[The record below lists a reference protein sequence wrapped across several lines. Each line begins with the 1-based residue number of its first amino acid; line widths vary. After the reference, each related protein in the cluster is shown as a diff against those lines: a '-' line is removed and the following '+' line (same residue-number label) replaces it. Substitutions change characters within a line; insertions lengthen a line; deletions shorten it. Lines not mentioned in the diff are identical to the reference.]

1 MWVGSDGQASPVA
14 RGLVV
19 LFAWDIMMFWGGGP
33 IGLVV

>member
-19 LFAWDIMMFWGGGP
+19 LFAWDIIMLGCLLAW
-33 IGLVV
+33 L